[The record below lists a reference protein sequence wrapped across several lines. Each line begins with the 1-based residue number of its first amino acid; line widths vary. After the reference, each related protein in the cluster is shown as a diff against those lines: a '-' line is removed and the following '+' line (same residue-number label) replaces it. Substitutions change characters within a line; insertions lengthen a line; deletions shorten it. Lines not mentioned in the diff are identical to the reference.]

1 MTRFTLPLRIHTMT
15 LAILLTFNSPLTLA
29 DELGLSV
36 QLFDCGT
43 ILARDASI
51 FNPNMKKNTPKLMAN
66 TCYLVKHPKGV
77 LLWDTG
83 LNDQIANKADG
94 IEAFD
99 GAIHLTLNTPL
110 LTQLADAGIT
120 PKDVSYIA
128 MSHLHMDHT
137 GNANAFANAE
147 WLVQSTEHQIAIS
160 KQAVNYGFTPQDY
173 QDLKQVKLLAGDYDV
188 FGDGRVKIISTPG
201 HSPGHQSL
209 YLDLKQYGPVL
220 LSGDLYHFERNHLEK
235 AVPIFNNAEESH
247 KSFTKI
253 DQFLATTGSAFWI
266 QHDFEQFHLLMMGGS
281 GETKGVYF

>member
-1 MTRFTLPLRIHTMT
+1 MARFTLFRQIHTL
-15 LAILLTFNSPLTLA
+15 LATMLLVLISHASFANEPA
-29 DELGLSV
+29 LSV

-83 LNDQIANKADG
+83 LNDQIANQVDG

-110 LTQLADAGIT
+110 QIQLANAEIT
-120 PKDVSYIA
+120 PDDVAYIA

-137 GNANAFANAE
+137 GNANLFANAK
-147 WLVQSTEHQIAIS
+147 WLVQSTEHQIAVS
-160 KQAVNYGFTPQDY
+160 KQAANYGFTPQDY
-173 QDLKQVKLLAGDYDV
+173 QNLKQVKLLAGDYDV

-209 YLDLKQYGPVL
+209 FLDLKHYGPVL
-220 LSGDLYHFERNHLEK
+220 LSGDLYHFERNRLEK
-235 AVPIFNNAEESH
+235 AVPIFNNVEESQ

-253 DQFLATTGSAFWI
+253 DQFLEATGSALWI
-266 QHDFEQFHLLMMGGS
+266 QHDYEQFHLLMMGGS
-281 GETKGVYF
+281 GKNKGVYF